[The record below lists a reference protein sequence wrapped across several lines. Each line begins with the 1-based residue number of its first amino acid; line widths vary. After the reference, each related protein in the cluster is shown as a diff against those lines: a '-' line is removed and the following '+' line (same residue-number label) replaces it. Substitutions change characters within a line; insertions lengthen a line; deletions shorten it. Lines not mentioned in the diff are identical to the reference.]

1 MKKTNSKI
9 IPNFLK
15 AKDFASL
22 QKIMMATH
30 FPWFYKGE
38 LNGSSKKSDLDSY
51 FTHSFFIDNNVNSN
65 YFSILA
71 PLIKAVKVKALLR
84 VVGNLYYKTDKIV
97 VHPFHVD
104 FPFKHKGALLS
115 LNTCNGATFL
125 KNNEKIKSVRNQM
138 LFFDSSEHHAS
149 TSTTDQKA
157 RFNILFNY
165 F

>member
-1 MKKTNSKI
+1 MDTKI

-15 AKDFASL
+15 EKDFTSL
-22 QKIMMATH
+22 QQVIMRNT
-30 FPWFYKGE
+30 FPWFYVSNQNYGSKESE
-38 LNGSSKKSDLDSY
+38 LNSY
-51 FTHSFFIDNNVNSN
+51 FTHSFFMKNNINSDC
-65 YFSILA
+65 FIILE
-71 PLIKAVKVKALLR
+71 PLIKAIEAKALIR
-84 VVGNLYYKTDKIV
+84 VVANLYYKTEKMIT
-97 VHPFHVD
+97 HPFHTD
-104 FPFKHKGALLS
+104 CPFKHKGALLS

-138 LFFDSSEHHAS
+138 LFFDSSEDHAS